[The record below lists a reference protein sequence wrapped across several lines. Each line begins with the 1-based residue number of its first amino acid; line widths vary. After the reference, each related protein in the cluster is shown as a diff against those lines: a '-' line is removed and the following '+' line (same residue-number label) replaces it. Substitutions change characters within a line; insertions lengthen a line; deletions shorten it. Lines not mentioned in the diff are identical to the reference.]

1 MWTSK
6 HLRALMYFF
15 FIFFLSPRLS
25 SDMGLSQNLLNW
37 TCDHCI
43 TVLKLPLVLE
53 ETQRTFFHLTFLT
66 LSKISMESLCSS
78 PEWPFYLENSLYFV
92 Y

>member
-6 HLRALMYFF
+6 HLRALTYFLFF
-15 FIFFLSPRLS
+15 FSPILS
-25 SDMGLSQNLLNW
+25 SDMGLSRNPLNW

-43 TVLKLPLVLE
+43 TILKLLQILE

-66 LSKISMESLCSS
+66 LSKISIEGLCSS
-78 PEWPFYLENSLYFV
+78 PEWPFYLENSLYFA